1 MEQLATVIVE
11 NGISLGS
18 FIALIWFI
26 FNDKKETNNIIKDI
40 SFNLGEIQKSLVLL
54 NERVNDLE
62 KRSK

>member
-1 MEQLATVIVE
+1 MEQLATIIVE
-11 NGISLGS
+11 NGISFGS

-26 FNDKKETNNIIKDI
+26 FNDKKETNTILKDV
-40 SFNLGEIQKSLVLL
+40 SSNLGEIQKSLVLL